1 MIFSNSEK
9 EKVYASDLKILEKWS
24 TMIEDA
30 KGRGEEL
37 LRETMRLIQEREVP
51 GIEIKK
57 VLVCTKQ
64 TLTQKA
70 QEREY
75 LMIVNNQRHLKDFKM
90 YVGAT
95 DYGKNL
101 NCYWYFTCEPGP
113 FKKLGSI
120 LYSKLGREGEA
131 SPLALSFALNLFEDQ
146 DLTAYVT
153 IIHHAVLDAVKEIS
167 QSVGFDFTKVD
178 TKSRGFLNIA

>member
-1 MIFSNSEK
+1 MIFSNP
-9 EKVYASDLKILEKWS
+9 EKVHVGNLKILERWS

-37 LRETMRLIQEREVP
+37 LRETVRLIQEREVP
-51 GIEIKK
+51 EVEIKK
-57 VLVCTKQ
+57 VLVCTKR

-75 LMIVNNQRHLKDFKM
+75 LMVVNNQRHLKDFKIYM
-90 YVGAT
+90 GAT
-95 DYGKNL
+95 DFGKNL
-101 NCYWYFTCEPGP
+101 NCYWYFTCEPSH
-113 FKKLGSI
+113 FKKLSSL
-120 LYSKLGREGEA
+120 LYSKLGGEET

-153 IIHHAVLDAVKEIS
+153 IIHHAVLDAVKVIS

-178 TKSRGFLNIA
+178 QKSRGFLNIS